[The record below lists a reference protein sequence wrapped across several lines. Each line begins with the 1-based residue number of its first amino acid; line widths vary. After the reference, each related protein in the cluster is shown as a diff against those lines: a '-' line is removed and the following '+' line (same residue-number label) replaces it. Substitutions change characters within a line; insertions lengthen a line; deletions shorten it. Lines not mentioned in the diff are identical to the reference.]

1 MELAF
6 TNSLTLSPKLNQQQI
21 QFLSLLKMCE
31 TELQEFMAKEML
43 ENPMLDVSSS
53 SAAQN
58 IDFHNWYQSSS
69 YALSSGGNAKKCSS
83 YDSCAWLNLVKTD
96 SLSSLQQIVFEQLDL
111 THCSKADI
119 TAVTYLIESL
129 DERGFLPFTAKELA
143 RMSGI
148 SEEQLTFWMISL
160 KQLEPI
166 GIFSYDVADC
176 LKIQLTENGCSDSL
190 AYRIAADYFDLF
202 MTGKTGQLAKK
213 LHTNTASVRDAC
225 RILSGLSPY
234 PHIPDTPSHTR
245 YIIPDMIVK
254 ENHQKWE
261 IILND
266 SWYEDYS
273 LCDYYYQMMLST
285 SDEELLE
292 YLKNKYR
299 RAHAILDN
307 IIRRKQTL
315 ITLTEKI
322 VMRQD
327 SFLKQSGP
335 LKPMTMSE
343 IAGEMNISVS
353 TVSRAV
359 NGKYIQT
366 PAGIFQMKDFFKSG
380 LTDSASHASVSSDAI
395 TKQMKALIQSEDVRA
410 PLSDQQI
417 AERISSENQIPIS
430 RRTIAKYRE
439 LAGIPST
446 RKRRLS
452 KS

>member
-6 TNSLTLSPKLNQQQI
+6 SNSLTLSPKLNQQQI

-31 TELQEFMAKEML
+31 TELQEFMEKEML

-53 SAAQN
+53 PAAQN
-58 IDFHNWYQSSS
+58 IDFHNWYQNSS
-69 YALSSGGNAKKCSS
+69 YTLSSAGSAKKCSS

-96 SLSSLQQIVFEQLDL
+96 SLSSLHQLVLEQLDF

-119 TAVTYLIESL
+119 ATVTYLIESL
-129 DERGFLPFTAKELA
+129 DERGFLPFTVEELA

-148 SEEQLTFWMISL
+148 SKEQLTFWTISL
-160 KQLEPI
+160 KQLEPV

-190 AYRIAADYFDLF
+190 AYKIAAEYFDLF
-202 MTGKTGQLAKK
+202 ITGKTGQLAKK
-213 LHTNTASVRDAC
+213 LHTNTDAVRDAC
-225 RILSGLSPY
+225 RILSELSPY
-234 PHIPDTPSHTR
+234 PSIPEPPSHTR
-245 YIIPDMIVK
+245 YIIPDIIVK
-254 ENHQKWE
+254 ENHEKWE
-261 IILND
+261 IIMND

-273 LCDYYYQMMLST
+273 LCDYYYQLMLT
-285 SDEELLE
+285 TPDKELLQ

-299 RAHAILDN
+299 HAHAILN
-307 IIRRKQTL
+307 NLIRRKQTL

-327 SFLKQSGP
+327 SFLKQAGP
-335 LKPMTMSE
+335 LNPMTMSE

-395 TKQMKALIQSEDVRA
+395 TKQMKTLIQSEDARA

-417 AERISSENQIPIS
+417 AERITSENHIQVS